1 VKRLG
6 ALHRSDE
13 GAAAVEF
20 GLLLPLLMLLLGGLI
35 DLGFYFNAQ
44 VSLTHAAREGVRVE
58 SIRPNQG
65 SGAAAAAYTA
75 LRAPLTGVNRTT
87 PVCPAAPD
95 PTDRARIVVQAQYD
109 FILLP
114 FGTRILTG
122 EAVMRC
128 GG

>member
-1 VKRLG
+1 MSSFR
-6 ALHRSDE
+6 ARRSDDR

-20 GLLLPLLMLLLGGLI
+20 GLLLPLLMLILGGLI

-44 VSLTHAAREGVRVE
+44 ISATHAAREGVRVE
-58 SIRPNQG
+58 SIQPG
-65 SGAAAAAYTA
+65 FGAGAAASAYTA
-75 LRAPLTGVNRTT
+75 LRAPLTGVT
-87 PVCPAAPD
+87 PTVCPASPT
-95 PTDRARIVVQAQYD
+95 PTDRAGMRVVADYD

-114 FGTRILTG
+114 FGTRTLSG

>member
-1 VKRLG
+1 VRLCDRRREG
-6 ALHRSDE
+6 ER
-13 GAAAVEF
+13 GAAVVEF
-20 GLLLPLLMLLLGGLI
+20 GLILPLLLLILGGLI
-35 DLGFYFNAQ
+35 DLGFFFNAQ

-75 LRAPLTGVNRTT
+75 LRAPLTGVIRTT
-87 PVCPAAPD
+87 PVCPAAPS
-95 PTDRARIVVQAQYD
+95 PTDRARIEVAAEYD
-109 FILLP
+109 FIILP
-114 FGTRILTG
+114 FGTRTLTG

>member
-1 VKRLG
+1 MRRRAPFDG
-6 ALHRSDE
+6 ER

-20 GLLLPLLMLLLGGLI
+20 GLLLPLLMLILGGLI
-35 DLGFYFNAQ
+35 DLGFLFNAQ

-65 SGAAAAAYTA
+65 SAAAASAYKA
-75 LRAPLTGVNRTT
+75 LRAPLTDVDPT
-87 PVCPAAPD
+87 VCPPAPD
-95 PTDRARIVVQAQYD
+95 PTARARIALEAEYD
-109 FILLP
+109 FIILP
-114 FGTRILTG
+114 FGSRTLTG

>member
-1 VKRLG
+1 VKL
-6 ALHRSDE
+6 RSRRRE
-13 GAAAVEF
+13 GEGGAAAVEF
-20 GLLLPLLMLLLGGLI
+20 GLLLPLLMLILGGLI

-58 SIRPNQG
+58 SILPNQG
-65 SGAAAAAYTA
+65 AGAAAAAYTA
-75 LRAPLTGVNRTT
+75 LRAPLTVVT
-87 PVCPAAPD
+87 PTVCPAAPA
-95 PTDRARIVVQAQYD
+95 PTDRARMRVQANYD

-114 FGTRILTG
+114 IGSRTLTG